1 MKNKILKNYKHTAFL
16 IGDSKI
22 DGKDQIFS
30 ESMGFAP
37 ASPYSFAELNAR
49 KLRESR
55 AFVEQNR
62 YTNIRIVHQW
72 WDGIC
77 NEMGVISEKK
87 RREKTMP
94 FDFNNIDIKY

>member
-1 MKNKILKNYKHTAFL
+1 MVVLAILLAVLADGASYNYKHTAFL

-49 KLRESR
+49 KLREAR

-62 YTNIRIVHQW
+62 DTNIRIVHQ
-72 WDGIC
+72 
-77 NEMGVISEKK
+77 
-87 RREKTMP
+87 
-94 FDFNNIDIKY
+94 